1 MSTAQIAKYYSK
13 WINSKPLDCGQ
24 SEKNALTHLMKG
36 REPKFAKNAAA
47 QNNKGLHDNAA
58 LKRITP
64 LAVWLS

>member
-1 MSTAQIAKYYSK
+1 
-13 WINSKPLDCGQ
+13 
-24 SEKNALTHLMKG
+24 MKG